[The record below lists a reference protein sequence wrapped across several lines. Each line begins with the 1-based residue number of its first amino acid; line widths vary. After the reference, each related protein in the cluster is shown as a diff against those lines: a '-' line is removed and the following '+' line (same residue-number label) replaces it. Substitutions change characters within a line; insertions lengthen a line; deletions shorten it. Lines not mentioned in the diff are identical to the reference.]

1 MCGLFSSIGRL
12 PSNFPQMF
20 ARFAQ
25 LGNRLNLRRK
35 QNDLTIEN
43 SGMTLSQIGAAAWPG
58 AQCMQ
63 RYM

>member
-1 MCGLFSSIGRL
+1 
-12 PSNFPQMF
+12 MF